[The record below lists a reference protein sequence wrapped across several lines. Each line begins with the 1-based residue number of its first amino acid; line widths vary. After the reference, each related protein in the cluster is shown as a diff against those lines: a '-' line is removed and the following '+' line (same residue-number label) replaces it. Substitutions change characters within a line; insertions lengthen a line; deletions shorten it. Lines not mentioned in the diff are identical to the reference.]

1 MDEIIEL
8 TLEGLQEKTRKTN
21 ESSPRVAVYD
31 VIAMVKRCDNNYA
44 GQIYMRLMKAGKV
57 PECEEVEQELVPASC
72 MNQDSSIWGGNRKP
86 VRVASASEMVQILM
100 QLPGATIFKQNCADV
115 IARYLGG
122 DTSLVADL
130 VTNRAAQELMAD
142 KEPDHPMR
150 IFGEEVE
157 ARGTP
162 RGFEDMI
169 ASAIE
174 RGIRQGLERA
184 GEILQLGQ
192 TDTNKRLNVIEEQ
205 LRKIP
210 EYGPRIEISRGFP
223 VKPNALEDIGIKLEA
238 AEDTQR
244 FAEFGLPTSTFL
256 QEMLPDENVTRVNA
270 CFSKLL
276 KKRRIG
282 LFCKKPEENKI
293 YLVYNQGAWRIAYFE
308 DDRELMEQVLAEPA
322 MKETIKR
329 QFGEPNQDQDSKRRP
344 TLDKWCAQ
352 HPPGASGSSC
362 DNAPR

>member
-1 MDEIIEL
+1 MEEVAVL
-8 TLEGLQEKTRKTN
+8 TLEGLQRKARKTI
-21 ESSPRVAVYD
+21 EDPPRIAVYD
-31 VIAMVKRCDNNYA
+31 MIAAAKGRDNKYA
-44 GQIYMRLMKAGKV
+44 SSLYLRYLEEGKV
-57 PECEEVEQELVPASC
+57 PPCEEVEPDLISSNTG
-72 MNQDSSIWGGNRKP
+72 NQAFGHGGGNRKKI
-86 VRVASASEMVQILM
+86 RVATAREMVQIM
-100 QLPGATIFKQNCADV
+100 WALPGETVFKQNCADV
-115 IARYLGG
+115 IVRYLGG

-130 VTNRAAQELMAD
+130 VTIRAAQELMAD